1 MSLTP
6 QQVHVSENYARKLT
20 ENIRR
25 TAVNAKE
32 SIDKLNDLIQ
42 QAKNGNAHLALG
54 YKSWTAYLSDTFA
67 ETPMLLERDAR
78 QAFVAQ
84 LSSEGMSVRA
94 IAPIVGASVGTVH
107 ADQQVFRNE
116 QVDEPK
122 FDPTPEPESSVV
134 ELCPEVAPSAP
145 AEEVTAPVEPQ
156 VPGAVT
162 INPATGEVLDT
173 PIVTEHTVTEKTK
186 TVVGLDGK
194 SYTSKATTPRRSSII
209 DTARNAG
216 WQLRKAAERL
226 ERIQQDDR
234 FTKNKAEIMA
244 ALQPHLDFADEV
256 ISGL

>member
-1 MSLTP
+1 M
-6 QQVHVSENYARKLT
+6 
-20 ENIRR
+20 
-25 TAVNAKE
+25 TAVVTLLSAGEAQRLTQRIKLIASSVRDNMFKLQALVDEAKRSNAW
-32 SIDKLNDLIQ
+32 NV
-42 QAKNGNAHLALG
+42 LG
-54 YKSWTAYLSDTFA
+54 YESWTAYLSDTLA
-67 ETPMLLERDAR
+67 SEPMRLGRVER
-78 QAFVAQ
+78 QELVAY
-84 LSSEGMSVRA
+84 LSGEGMSTRA
-94 IAPIVGASVGTVH
+94 IAPIVGVDNKTVH
-107 ADQQVFRNE
+107 NDLKRAAHVE
-116 QVDEPK
+116 IS
-122 FDPTPEPESSVV
+122 TPEPDSSVV
-134 ELCPEVAPSAP
+134 ELSPEGATSAP

-156 VPGAVT
+156 VPDAVT